1 MWNVELARADS
12 TFLFYDMSIVT
23 KTGDQGETSLMYG
36 RRVPKNDPRVEAYG
50 AVDELTAAL
59 GIARAICDD
68 KFVAEQIFSVQKDL
82 INVMG
87 ELATTPEDRQRYVK
101 DGFTVTDA
109 KMVDRVTAVI
119 VDLEKDKSLYPKG
132 WVIPGAN
139 GVSAALDFVRTS
151 CRRAERQVVALKD
164 PNREIVR
171 DLSCLAAWC
180 WILARGTE

>member
-1 MWNVELARADS
+1 
-12 TFLFYDMSIVT
+12 MSIVT

-50 AVDELTAAL
+50 SVDELTAAL

-68 KFVAEQIFSVQKDL
+68 KFVAEQIFAVQKDL

-87 ELATTPEDRQRYVK
+87 ELATVPEDRQRYAK
-101 DGFTVTDA
+101 DGFNVTDA

-119 VDLEKDKSLYPKG
+119 VDLEKDKSLYPKD

-139 GVSAALDFVRTS
+139 AVSAALDFSRVT
-151 CRRAERQVVALKD
+151 CRRAERLVASLTD
-164 PNREIVR
+164 PNPEILR
-171 DLSCLAAWC
+171 YLNRLSDLF
-180 WILARGTE
+180 WILARATEALSKDSDKIAQ